1 MPKPFPKE
9 KRQEWKRLVEQWEA
23 SDQKISIARWCA
35 EQNISY
41 NNFLYW
47 RERFRSSSPRA
58 VDRACFQE
66 LVQSPVSKGIVLEC
80 NQVRIQLS
88 ENFDAATLRK
98 CLQIL
103 KEGLC

>member
-1 MPKPFPKE
+1 MPKPFPE
-9 KRQEWKRLVEQWEA
+9 GKRQEWKRLVDQWET

-47 RERFRSSSPRA
+47 RERFRSSSIRK
-58 VDRACFQE
+58 VDKACFQE
-66 LVQSPVSKGIVLEC
+66 LVQSPAPKGITLEC

-88 ENFDAATLRK
+88 ENFDAAILRK
-98 CLQIL
+98 CLQVL

>member
-1 MPKPFPKE
+1 MPKPFPEE
-9 KRQEWKRLVEQWEA
+9 KRQEWKRFVEQWET
-23 SDQKISIARWCA
+23 SDRKVSIARWCA
-35 EQNISY
+35 EQNINY

-47 RERFRSSSPRA
+47 RERFRSSSA
-58 VDRACFQE
+58 HKIDRACFQE
-66 LVQSPVSKGIVLEC
+66 LVQSSVSKGIVLEY

-98 CLQIL
+98 CLQVL

>member
-1 MPKPFPKE
+1 MPKPFPEE
-9 KRQEWKRLVEQWEA
+9 KRQEWKRLVDQWEA

-35 EQNISY
+35 KQNINY
-41 NNFLYW
+41 NHFLYW
-47 RERFRSSSPRA
+47 KGRFRSGSIRK

-66 LVQSPVSKGIVLEC
+66 LVQSPISKGIVLEY

-88 ENFDAATLRK
+88 ENFDAAILKK
-98 CLQIL
+98 CLQVL

>member
-1 MPKPFPKE
+1 MPKPFPEE

-35 EQNISY
+35 KQNINY

-47 RERFRSSSPRA
+47 RERFCSNPTRK

-66 LVQSPVSKGIVLEC
+66 LVQSPLSKGIVLEY

-98 CLQIL
+98 CLQVL

>member
-1 MPKPFPKE
+1 MPKPFPEE
-9 KRQEWKRLVEQWEA
+9 KRQEWKRLVEQREA

-35 EQNISY
+35 EQNINYS
-41 NNFLYW
+41 NFLYW
-47 RERFRSSSPRA
+47 KERFRSPSTRK

-66 LVQSPVSKGIVLEC
+66 LVQSPASKGIVLEC

-98 CLQIL
+98 CLQVL
-103 KEGLC
+103 KENVC